1 MSAFH
6 PELEPIPLF
15 GARGAEGTSAIHA
28 IVSLLLASPPEAL
41 EREALRLDAALA
53 MVCTRLAG
61 AEKAETAL
69 KLEAL
74 RHLFPLSVGEL
85 EPSDP
90 GASADRLN
98 RTESAPPVEIAH
110 SGPVAD
116 LDALRFALPDNL
128 MQVALLPHVDEATS
142 AILVFRGTSDVIAT
156 VTGNPGA
163 RFALSSFT
171 TLIEL
176 APGDRRIKENLS
188 LRIDLPERLAMRL
201 LPFLND
207 AQLVKMLAA
216 GASIDTA
223 TAASDLSTER
233 EVYRG
238 SGVDP
243 SRPLDDTIIMLCN
256 DARISELSELLADR
270 LAIALAS
277 TMNLLC
283 GRLDHAAGILLHAA
297 GASTAVVQPVLQ
309 LRQRLA
315 CRQSNDRRAAHDAF
329 GRYSGAEARR
339 IVLACAS
346 VLRTSGLVVS
356 DFEFEAAPIIG

>member
-53 MVCTRLAG
+53 MVCTRLAR

-90 GASADRLN
+90 GASADRASGM
-98 RTESAPPVEIAH
+98 ESAPPVEIAH

-142 AILVFRGTSDVIAT
+142 AILVFRGTSDVIAA

-216 GASIDTA
+216 GASIDMA

-329 GRYSGAEARR
+329 LRYSGAEARR